1 MQLSE
6 VPSFHSRGNEFNS
19 KQYYP
24 SSVDTRDLLS
34 TMIADFI
41 FNSFLTYTAIIL
53 NVVTTDLFVIH
64 KTSTTAKVVE
74 PFLSDEACGLF
85 GQPFYTSLL
94 VKWLQMENPKCN
106 AYLMLS
112 ISGVTF
118 ITASPPGGCE
128 ALMMPLAQLVQLLA
142 SFPR

>member
-1 MQLSE
+1 
-6 VPSFHSRGNEFNS
+6 
-19 KQYYP
+19 
-24 SSVDTRDLLS
+24 
-34 TMIADFI
+34 MIADFI

-53 NVVTTDLFVIH
+53 NVVTIFLIH
-64 KTSTTAKVVE
+64 KPSTTAKVVE

-94 VKWLQMENPKCN
+94 VKWLQMENLRCN

-118 ITASPPGGCE
+118 ITESPPGRCDAIGVVSAAVGFIPTLIHIPHQDITNCTSH
-128 ALMMPLAQLVQLLA
+128 AYLFLCVFSNLLG
-142 SFPR
+142 

>member
-6 VPSFHSRGNEFNS
+6 VPSFHTRGNEFNS

-24 SSVDTRDLLS
+24 SSVDTKDLLS

-41 FNSFLTYTAIIL
+41 FNSFLTNTAIIL
-53 NVVTTDLFVIH
+53 NVVTIFVIH

-74 PFLSDEACGLF
+74 PFLSDVACGLF

-94 VKWLQMENPKCN
+94 VKWLQMENLRCK

-112 ISGVTF
+112 ISGVIF
-118 ITASPPGGCE
+118 ITASPRGGCE
-128 ALMMPLAQLVQLLA
+128 ALMMPWAQLVQLLA
-142 SFPR
+142 SFPH

>member
-6 VPSFHSRGNEFNS
+6 VPSFHSRGNELKS
-19 KQYYP
+19 LQYYP

-53 NVVTTDLFVIH
+53 NVVTIFVIH

-74 PFLSDEACGLF
+74 PFLSDVACGLL

-94 VKWLQMENPKCN
+94 VKWLQMENLRCN

-118 ITASPPGGCE
+118 ITASPPGGCK

-142 SFPR
+142 LFQR